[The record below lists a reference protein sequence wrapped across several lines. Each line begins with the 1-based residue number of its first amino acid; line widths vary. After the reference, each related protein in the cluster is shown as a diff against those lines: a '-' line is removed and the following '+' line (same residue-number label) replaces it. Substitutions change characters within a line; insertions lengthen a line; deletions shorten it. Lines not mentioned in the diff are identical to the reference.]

1 MKSSLVRIF
10 YKVVYHHIIYMCDFF
25 CEFRWFF
32 CCGLYGFSRRLW
44 FPLDTFSYM
53 IPWILDGWSAT
64 IVILC
69 ACGLFLYALRNTN
82 SAWTWSECVATARTS
97 SPASEWTLVKKKSC
111 VTCLLEIFC
120 IGYIFGD
127 WLLIRC
133 NPKTHVLITNLGET
147 RAP

>member
-1 MKSSLVRIF
+1 
-10 YKVVYHHIIYMCDFF
+10 MCDFF
-25 CEFRWFF
+25 REFRWFF
-32 CCGLYGFSRRLW
+32 CCGLHGFSRRLW

-97 SPASEWTLVKKKSC
+97 SPASEWTLVKKIVCHLLVGDFLYWLYLWRLAPYK
-111 VTCLLEIFC
+111 VQPQNTCTNHQP
-120 IGYIFGD
+120 GRNKGS
-127 WLLIRC
+127 
-133 NPKTHVLITNLGET
+133 ITAC
-147 RAP
+147 RHDQ